1 VYNEWVSNHQMTQ
14 TKTMTEEE
22 RRALE
27 RILRLQGNIKVYG
40 GITIG
45 MLLLIVFF
53 TFPHVLDHAPLWAF
67 GAEMGFAALLV
78 LALVFGNRISF
89 ALARLLLR
97 GPAYQALFARLS
109 PRDVNEDPDKLA
121 RRLAGQG

>member
-1 VYNEWVSNHQMTQ
+1 MYNEWVSYHQMTQ
-14 TKTMTEEE
+14 TNAMTEEE

-78 LALVFGNRISF
+78 LALVFGNRLSF
-89 ALARLLLR
+89 ALTRLLLR
-97 GPAYQALFARLS
+97 GPTYRALFARLS
-109 PRDVNEDPDKLA
+109 PRDVNEDPDKLI

>member
-1 VYNEWVSNHQMTQ
+1 MTQ

-53 TFPHVLDHAPLWAF
+53 TFPHVLDHAPLWVF
-67 GAEMGFAALLV
+67 GAEMGFSALLV
-78 LALVFGNRISF
+78 LALVFGNRLSF

-97 GPAYQALFARLS
+97 GPAYRALFARLS